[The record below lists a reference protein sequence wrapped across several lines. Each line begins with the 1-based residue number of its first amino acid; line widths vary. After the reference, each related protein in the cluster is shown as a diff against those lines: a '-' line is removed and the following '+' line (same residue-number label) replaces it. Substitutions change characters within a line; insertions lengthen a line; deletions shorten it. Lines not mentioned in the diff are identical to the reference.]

1 MSAECCNVMDS
12 TVMSSEVEPSGLVV
26 FLCTT
31 DNELLLFPQIFIT
44 VVCVCVYIFTLKTQ
58 QAIYNPSQRLER
70 VSPDALKFN
79 LGDLTAILSLCTYQY
94 VDCPKGE
101 GIMEL

>member
-1 MSAECCNVMDS
+1 MHHGQRTAAVS
-12 TVMSSEVEPSGLVV
+12 TDFYYCG
-26 FLCTT
+26 
-31 DNELLLFPQIFIT
+31 
-44 VVCVCVYIFTLKTQ
+44 VCVYIFTLKTQ